1 MKSDMSKIPIRE
13 YLDLY
18 GDGIHGTPEYAAD
31 GEYYFINGNN
41 IKDGRINID
50 DSTLKVT
57 RREYEKIKRP
67 LSDNS
72 LLVSI
77 NGTLGN
83 IGVYNGEKIA
93 LGKSAC
99 FLNVKEEC
107 NKYFVKYLLSTKE
120 FQKYI
125 MLVAHGSTIKNLAPS
140 QIADYVPEL
149 PDDIDVDRVASLLK
163 SIDDKIERNK
173 HIVNTLEQMAKTLY
187 DYWFVQF
194 DFPDAN
200 GTPYKTSGGK
210 MEWNETLSREIPA
223 GWEVSTIGR
232 HVEVDRGISYSSAD
246 LEGEGIPMVNLN
258 SFNTDASY
266 KVEGLKT
273 YSGKYAKDK
282 VIKPYDLM
290 ICTTQQTAID
300 LTGQTNIIGKAMILP
315 DCFEGR
321 EVVASMD
328 LVRLHCD
335 DIYGKYYLRLLLAK
349 DYFHKYVTGYA
360 IGTKIKHLHLDGLL
374 NYYCEVPPNSL
385 LQSFNKKMQDIE
397 MKKSEII
404 NENQRLCYLRDFL
417 LPMLMNGQVTFRQ

>member
-1 MKSDMSKIPIRE
+1 MEFKTLQELCTEIIDCP
-13 YLDLY
+13 
-18 GDGIHGTPEYAAD
+18 HTTPEWKTEGIPVIRNYNLQN
-31 GEYYFINGNN
+31 GFIDKSKLSFVDNDTYLQR
-41 IKDGRINID
+41 IKRGMPQVD
-50 DSTLKVT
+50 DIIFSREAPVGSVAIMPSNFRCCLGQRLVLLKVNKSICDPHYLLYVMLSNFVKKQYKT
-57 RREYEKIKRP
+57 VEKTGSIVSNFNIGDLK
-67 LSDNS
+67 N
-72 LLVSI
+72 LVSPYVDI
-77 NGTLGN
+77 EIQKE
-83 IGVYNGEKIA
+83 IGKMCGR
-93 LGKSAC
+93 L
-99 FLNVKEEC
+99 
-107 NKYFVKYLLSTKE
+107 
-120 FQKYI
+120 
-125 MLVAHGSTIKNLAPS
+125 
-140 QIADYVPEL
+140 
-149 PDDIDVDRVASLLK
+149 DR
-163 SIDDKIERNK
+163 KIE
-173 HIVNTLEQMAKTLY
+173 VNNRTIENLESMAKTLY

-200 GTPYKTSGGK
+200 GRPYKISGGK